1 MRISDWS
8 SDVCSSDLTPPPPE
22 GTVTLAETLV
32 DELSRSFQNHLRRT
46 LDDRTLLVA
55 AEFDQP
61 VRAGTWTAVFE
72 QGLGDVGLPR
82 AVGGFDLS
90 EPELAQLFVA
100 GGRGSLPVR
109 SEEHTSELQAL
120 RRQSYAV

>member
-32 DELSRSFQNHLRRT
+32 DELSRTFQNHLRRT

-55 AEFDQP
+55 AEFDQT

-72 QGLGDVGLPR
+72 QALGHVGLPR
-82 AVGGFDLS
+82 AVGGFELS
-90 EPELAQLFVA
+90 EPDISQLFVA
-100 GGRGSLPVR
+100 GGRGSLPVGVC
-109 SEEHTSELQAL
+109 HPAFVAAPLL
-120 RRQSYAV
+120 V